1 MVFNLNYSISNS
13 MKKGFQKLIYAIVI
27 IAGVALTA
35 NAQEVGV
42 RFGGTNGAG
51 GAAIDGI
58 FGVGEFARIHADV
71 GFYKGGVGIDALWD
85 FLNEPLGNE
94 AFYWYLGVGPST
106 YIGDDFQFGASGEI
120 GLEYHFMGAPIAL
133 GIDWRPTLWITD
145 TRFGADSFGL
155 NVRYVFGK

>member
-1 MVFNLNYSISNS
+1 
-13 MKKGFQKLIYAIVI
+13 MKKGFKQFLMVIAIVTC
-27 IAGVALTA
+27 GVLTS

-58 FGVGEFARIHADV
+58 FGLGQFSRIHADL
-71 GFYKGGVGIDALWD
+71 GFYKGGVGIDAIWD
-85 FLNEPLGNE
+85 FLHKPLGNE
-94 AFYWYLGVGPST
+94 SFNWYVGVGPST
-106 YIGDDFQFGASGEI
+106 YIGDDFQIGASGEI
-120 GLEYHFMGAPIAL
+120 GIDYYFNSVPISL
-133 GIDWRPTLWITD
+133 GLDWRPTLWITD

>member
-1 MVFNLNYSISNS
+1 MKNS
-13 MKKGFQKLIYAIVI
+13 FRKLFYAIAI
-27 IAGVALTA
+27 IAGIALTA

-42 RFGGTNGAG
+42 RFGGTNGAV

-58 FGVGEFARIHADV
+58 FGVGEFSRIHADL

-85 FLNEPLGNE
+85 FLNKPLGAE
-94 AFYWYLGVGPST
+94 AFNWYLGVGPSMF
-106 YIGDDFQFGASGEI
+106 IGDDFQFGASGEI
-120 GLEYHFMGAPIAL
+120 GLEYHFSGAPIAL
-133 GIDWRPTLWITD
+133 GLDWRPTLWITN